1 MTSLPGEDAHPATVL
16 DDVIHQRARLG
27 IVVVLAEAGG
37 AEFTYLRDTLGLTD
51 GNVGQHIQVLLDHGL
66 VSVKKTFERNRPR
79 TWVQITAAGQ
89 AALDH
94 QIAAMKALVSRI
106 EATGEVRN
114 EHGHH
119 HHRGIDGQSG

>member
-1 MTSLPGEDAHPATVL
+1 MSSSPSDDVHPATVL

-37 AEFTYLRDTLGLTD
+37 ADFTYLRDTLGLTD
-51 GNVGQHIQVLLDHGL
+51 GNLGRHIQVLSDHDL
-66 VSVKKTFERNRPR
+66 VSVKKTFERKRPR
-79 TWVQITAAGQ
+79 TWVQITPAGQ

-119 HHRGIDGQSG
+119 HHRGIDGQPG

>member
-1 MTSLPGEDAHPATVL
+1 MTSSSDDVHPATVL

-51 GNVGQHIQVLLDHGL
+51 GNLGRHIQVLSDHGL
-66 VSVKKTFERNRPR
+66 VSVKKTFERKRPR
-79 TWVQITAAGQ
+79 TWVQITPAGR

-94 QIAAMKALVSRI
+94 QVAAMKALVSRV
-106 EATGEVRN
+106 EATGELVT

-119 HHRGIDGQSG
+119 

>member
-1 MTSLPGEDAHPATVL
+1 MSASPGDDVHPATGL

-37 AEFTYLRDTLGLTD
+37 ADFTYLRDTLGLTD
-51 GNVGQHIQVLLDHGL
+51 GNLGRHIQVLLDHGL

-79 TWVQITAAGQ
+79 TWVQITLDGR

-94 QIAAMKALVSRI
+94 QIAAMKALVSRV
-106 EATGEVRN
+106 EGD
-114 EHGHH
+114 G
-119 HHRGIDGQSG
+119 RGAE